1 MKKLFFMLCS
11 LLAIAACTKELPL
24 ETDETRP
31 SVAGVQTKVYGDK
44 SPVMTVV
51 VETNQTYPTEALN
64 YTFSNGDY
72 FFDVVELYAAG
83 ITMSGAYLTLS
94 FGSVLTTILGSPST
108 YITPLHNA
116 GIKVVLLVQG
126 NWGGIGVS
134 NMSDSQAQAF
144 AQYLAYLAYTVG
156 LDGFSFD
163 DEYANYSGALVSGSF
178 GRVISYLRDALDEYG
193 MEDALIN
200 VFQYGNYGSTQI
212 TSSDGTLIDY
222 AYNSYFGTWSG
233 SSSIAGVTN
242 AHWAPL
248 SINLGTAASSS
259 ALSTY
264 QYYGSLAADGGYG
277 AVYFFNLPSGG
288 TANTQAIINAVSVGA
303 LGVNVYYQ

>member
-1 MKKLFFMLCS
+1 M
-11 LLAIAACTKELPL
+11 II
-24 ETDETRP
+24 
-31 SVAGVQTKVYGDK
+31 
-44 SPVMTVV
+44 
-51 VETNQTYPTEALN
+51 
-64 YTFSNGDY
+64 

-83 ITMSGAYLTLS
+83 ITMSSANPTLS
-94 FGSVLTTILGSPST
+94 FGSVLTTILGSPLT

-126 NWGGIGVS
+126 NCEGIGVS
-134 NMSDSQAQAF
+134 NMTDSQAQAF
-144 AQYLAYLAYTVG
+144 AQYLAYLAYTLG

-212 TSSDGTLIDY
+212 TSSDGALIDY

-264 QYYGSLAADGGYG
+264 QYYGDLAADGGYG

-288 TANTQAIINAVSVGA
+288 TANTQAIINAVSLGA
-303 LGVNVYYQ
+303 FGVNVYYQ

>member
-1 MKKLFFMLCS
+1 MKRMILAVFAVALLVVSACS
-11 LLAIAACTKELPL
+11 EASIEDVEGASYSTVKTK
-24 ETDETRP
+24 
-31 SVAGVQTKVYGDK
+31 AYGDK
-44 SPVMTVV
+44 SPIATVV
-51 VETNQTYPTEALN
+51 IETNLTNPLVALN

-72 FFDVVELYAAG
+72 FFDVVELFAAG
-83 ITMSGAYLTLS
+83 ITMSGANPTLS
-94 FGSVLTTILGSPST
+94 FGSVLTTILGNPST
-108 YITPLHNA
+108 YIIPLHNA

-126 NWGGIGVS
+126 NWEGIGVS
-134 NMSDSQAQAF
+134 NMTDSQAQAF

-163 DEYANYSGALVSGSF
+163 DEYANYSGSLVSGSF

-212 TSSDGTLIDY
+212 TSSDGALIDY

-277 AVYFFNLPSGG
+277 AVYFFNLLPSYNVN
-288 TANTQAIINAVSVGA
+288 ALPVLNAVSLGA
-303 LGVNVYYQ
+303 FGVNVYHQ